1 MEKNA
6 QHMAQ
11 NAGNV
16 SSTIIGSKCAE
27 ISKHRIDKADS
38 HPNHNL
44 MAENTKTRQSRASE
58 SGYWS
63 TREHSAIKNLWK
75 NVSRLPGQEQF
86 PDRHNPEPTKL
97 TAYNVEGAQEKHDV
111 LQLVPEIASL
121 LCSRVLLCKYR
132 KVEKSEIDRKEVLL
146 PCATD
151 KSDLLQSYLNTQVS
165 SVIDANSL
173 QTQKTNVGSMAE
185 PLMAIPK
192 IEHKTKLQSLQIYL
206 DPSSKISKVVIIPLP
221 STLNPFAPEYINFST
236 PKNQTPTRP
245 YTMHREEVGRNST
258 NTAPVQS
265 GNSPS

>member
-1 MEKNA
+1 M
-6 QHMAQ
+6 
-11 NAGNV
+11 
-16 SSTIIGSKCAE
+16 
-27 ISKHRIDKADS
+27 
-38 HPNHNL
+38 
-44 MAENTKTRQSRASE
+44 
-58 SGYWS
+58 
-63 TREHSAIKNLWK
+63 
-75 NVSRLPGQEQF
+75 
-86 PDRHNPEPTKL
+86 
-97 TAYNVEGAQEKHDV
+97 
-111 LQLVPEIASL
+111 PEIASL

-245 YTMHREEVGRNST
+245 YTMYREEVGRNST

-265 GNSPS
+265 GNSPNPSSEDPLQRLADLLTQRHARELLPLPEPETFKGDLIFTILTGRNPSTP